1 MTTDQADR
9 HSLRLKVGWVLALAI
24 TPSVAPAA
32 ASCSFTY
39 VAPVSFGVYNV
50 FDASPNLSGIG
61 GLGVSCKG
69 GGGPFVI
76 SLGTGQSH
84 SYVSRVMQSG
94 NQSLHYNL
102 FTNPSRTV
110 VWGNG
115 SGGSGTVTV
124 TKNSTVTLS
133 VYGLIPAG
141 QDVGVGTYADC
152 LIATINF

>member
-1 MTTDQADR
+1 MTTYKTVR
-9 HSLRLKVGWVLALAI
+9 HALCLRLGCAVALAI
-24 TPSVAPAA
+24 TPCVAFAA
-32 ASCSFTY
+32 ASCAFTY

-50 FDASPNLSGIG
+50 FDASPNLSGVG
-61 GLGVSCKG
+61 ALGVSCKG
-69 GGGPFVI
+69 GGGPYVVSI
-76 SLGTGQSH
+76 DTGQSQ

-94 NQSLHYNL
+94 NHSLHYNL

-115 SGGSGTVTV
+115 AGGSGTVTV

-141 QDVGVGTYADC
+141 QDVGVGTYVDS
-152 LIATINF
+152 LMATINF